1 MVTATEI
8 LDQHP
13 GTLHVIPITS
23 NVVRRMRTE
32 LPLRARYPDRESVA
46 QTHLI
51 TTLPT
56 DALTGET
63 YEPVVATG
71 LAQIRE
77 LLADQL
83 DIP

>member
-13 GTLHVIPITS
+13 RTVQVIPITS
-23 NVVRRMRTE
+23 NVARRMRTE
-32 LPLRARYPDRESVA
+32 LPLRARCPDRESVA

-51 TTLPT
+51 ATVPT
-56 DALTGET
+56 DTLTGET
-63 YEPVVATG
+63 YEPVATE

-77 LLADQL
+77 RLADQL